1 MNSRFL
7 KRLLF
12 IPLLVQLLVLLIWW
26 AVFPTELFPPRYS
39 RVLLDRGG
47 ELLSARI
54 ASDGQWRFPPL
65 GGLPDK
71 YRQALIR
78 FEDRR
83 YYFHAGVDMPA
94 LFRAFRDNL
103 TAGEVVSG
111 GSTITMQVMRMS
123 LGNPGRT
130 LLQKGYEALLAL
142 QANLRFS
149 KEEILSIYASNA
161 PFGGNVVG
169 IEAASWRYFHR
180 DPYNISW
187 AEAALLAV
195 LPNSPSAINL
205 ETGRALLK
213 AKRDR
218 LLAGLA
224 ETGVISEE
232 DLRFARSEPVP
243 SAPFPLNDLA
253 PHVMDLFSA
262 ENKEF
267 RESGGKITTTIDR
280 NLQIHAANVVNRN
293 GRFLNSYDVQ
303 NAAALM
309 ADTFSGEIRA
319 YIGNLGYPGVQDR
332 HVDIVSAP
340 RSTGSLLKPFLYAV
354 MMDDGMLLPRQL
366 VPDVPIKIGTYV
378 PENHTHEFRG
388 AVPADQALIHSL
400 NVPMALLLRDFGVD
414 RFYGVLKELGMSTLY
429 RSAGG
434 YGITLILGGAEG
446 TLRDLVGMYAGLT
459 SALIPS
465 GGSQHPPYRTL
476 RLREG
481 NPDYVTDRPAI
492 TPAAWWLTL
501 QAMQQLDRPGEDG
514 SWESYSSSRRI
525 AWKTGTSYGNRD
537 AWSIGVTADMTIG
550 VWAGNARGNGNPALK
565 GSEAAAPILFDLF
578 NLVEQKNKLHKPAG
592 FIEVE
597 TCTESGYLAGPDCS
611 HREYTQV
618 PSKPNR
624 VCPYCRIVH
633 TDPDGL
639 YQVDSSVMSP
649 DRIVSTPRFVLPPQ
663 MEWYYL
669 KRTADYSRLPPLHPA
684 IAKNAAADRLILVNP
699 AQGDTI
705 YLPVDFGSGR
715 EKLVCEAFHSDP
727 QELLFWHLDDEFL
740 GSTSGFH
747 TMEIHPGP
755 GEHTVTVM
763 DGEGNHQ
770 SHTITIVQE

>member
-1 MNSRFL
+1 MAA
-7 KRLLF
+7 
-12 IPLLVQLLVLLIWW
+12 PLLVQLLILLIWW
-26 AVFPTELFPPRYS
+26 AAFPAELFPPRYS
-39 RVLLDRGG
+39 RVLLDREG

-54 ASDGQWRFPPL
+54 ASDGQWRFPSL
-65 GGLPDK
+65 LESGSVLPEK

-83 YYFHAGVDMPA
+83 YYSHSGIDVPA

-103 TAGEVVSG
+103 AAGEVVSG

-149 KEEILSIYASNA
+149 KDDLLAVYASNA

-213 AKRDR
+213 EKRDR
-218 LLAGLA
+218 LLEGLA
-224 ETGVISEE
+224 ETGIISQE
-232 DLRFARSEPVP
+232 DLRFAESEPVP
-243 SAPFPLNDLA
+243 SAPYPLDDLA
-253 PHVMDLFSA
+253 PHVMDYFSA
-262 ENKEF
+262 EDGGF
-267 RESGGKITTTIDR
+267 RKYGGKIVTTIDR
-280 NLQIHAANVVNRN
+280 NLQINAADILNRN
-293 GRFLNSYDVQ
+293 GRLLNNYDVE

-309 ADTFSGEIRA
+309 ADTASGEIRA
-319 YIGNLGYPGVQDR
+319 YIGNLTYPGVQDR
-332 HVDIVSAP
+332 HVDIVSSP
-340 RSTGSLLKPFLYAV
+340 RSTGSLLKPFLYAA

-366 VPDVPIKIGTYV
+366 VPDVPVKIGTYV

-400 NVPMALLLRDFGVD
+400 NVPMALLLRDYGVD

-429 RSAGG
+429 RTADG

-446 TLRDLVGMYAGLT
+446 ILYDLVGMYAGLT

-465 GGSQHPPYRTL
+465 GGALRPPYKTL

-481 NPDYVTDRPAI
+481 TPDYVKDSAAVSS
-492 TPAAWWLTL
+492 AAWWLTL
-501 QAMQQLDRPGEDG
+501 QAMQQLDRPGEEG
-514 SWESYSSSRRI
+514 AWESYSSARRI

-537 AWSIGVTADMTIG
+537 AWSIGLTADMTIG

-578 NLVEQKNKLHKPAG
+578 NLVEQEKELHKPAG

-597 TCTESGYLAGPDCS
+597 TCAESGYLAGPYCTD
-611 HREYTQV
+611 REYTAV

-633 TDPDGL
+633 TDADGL
-639 YQVDSSVMSP
+639 YQVDSSVLSP

-669 KRTADYSRLPPLHPA
+669 KRSADYSRLPPLHPELA
-684 IAKNAAADRLILVNP
+684 QNGADGRLVLVNP
-699 AQGDTI
+699 ARGDTV
-705 YLPVDFGSGR
+705 YLPLDFGSGR
-715 EKLVCEAFHSDP
+715 EKLVCEAFHSNP
-727 QELLFWHLDDEFL
+727 QEMLFWHLDDEFL

-747 TMEIHPGP
+747 TIEISPGP
-755 GEHTVTVM
+755 GVHSVTVM
-763 DGEGNHQ
+763 DGEGYYQ